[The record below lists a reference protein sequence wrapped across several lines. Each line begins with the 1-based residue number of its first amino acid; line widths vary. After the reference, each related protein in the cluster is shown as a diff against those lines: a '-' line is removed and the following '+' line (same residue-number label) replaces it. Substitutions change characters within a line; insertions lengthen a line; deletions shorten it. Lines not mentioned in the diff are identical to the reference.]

1 MSQRHTMPQP
11 EGPPQP
17 GSRPQPGALPPP
29 ATQPQPAGQ
38 AGQAVQPEPASTRQP
53 GSPARPLRV
62 LVTGAGGPAAIAVMK
77 SLHADPAVELIA
89 ADMDPWAAG
98 LYLQPPGARTLL
110 PAGRS
115 PAFVTVLLERCL
127 DLAVDIV
134 VPTVDAELRPLAA
147 ARSVLARAGVALM
160 LAPRRSL
167 ELTLDKLAL
176 ARHCAD
182 IVRVPRTERLTG
194 DLDPDSWTYPVI
206 VKPRTGSGSAGIS
219 LVGSAAELAGLHR
232 SADCIVQDC
241 LPGAEYSI
249 DVLADRDGRVVSA
262 VPRLRA
268 KVDSGI
274 SVAGQTIRDPEL
286 IRFGTEVVRAT
297 GLTYIAN
304 VQCRRDR
311 EDRPAL
317 LEVNPRAPGSLPLTI
332 ASGVD
337 MPRMALDSLRG
348 QALPARADFREVA
361 MVRFLDERF
370 VELGEVQR
378 AAA

>member
-1 MSQRHTMPQP
+1 MPQP
-11 EGPPQP
+11 EFQP
-17 GSRPQPGALPPP
+17 
-29 ATQPQPAGQ
+29 
-38 AGQAVQPEPASTRQP
+38 
-53 GSPARPLRV
+53 RPLRV

-77 SLHADPAVELIA
+77 SLRPDPAVELIA

-98 LYLQPPGARTLL
+98 LYLLPPDRRTLL
-110 PAGRS
+110 PAGGA
-115 PAFVTVLLERCL
+115 PTFVTVLLERCL
-127 DLAVDIV
+127 DMLVDV
-134 VPTVDAELRPLAA
+134 VIPTVDAELRPLAT
-147 ARSVLARAGVALM
+147 ARTVLQRAGAGLM

-176 ARHCAD
+176 TRHCAD
-182 IVRVPRTERLTG
+182 IVRVPRTECLTD
-194 DLDPDSWTYPVI
+194 DLDPGSWAYPLI

-219 LVGSAAELAGLHR
+219 LVWSAAELAAMER
-232 SADCIVQDC
+232 SADRIVQEY

-268 KVDSGI
+268 RVDSGI

-286 IRFGTEVVRAT
+286 IQFGTAVASAT
-297 GLTYIAN
+297 GLSYIAN
-304 VQCRRDR
+304 VQCRRD
-311 EDRPAL
+311 EAGRPAL
-317 LEVNPRAPGSLPLTI
+317 LEVNPRAPGSMALTV

-348 QALPARADFREVA
+348 RALPARADFREVA

-370 VELGEVQR
+370 VELGDVQQ